1 VEALNLKI
9 ILSGGGTA
17 GHINPAIA
25 IADKIKELYPD
36 ADILFIGSKNGME
49 NKLVAR
55 AGYPIWS
62 LDTQGIKRS
71 PSLSNFKAIIKALKA
86 TAGARKM
93 LESFSPDAVIGTG
106 GYVCYPTLKAASKM
120 GIFTAIHESNS
131 VPGLAVRMLK
141 KRVDK
146 IFVGFEGCK
155 KRLSIGDRC
164 IFIGNPIKS
173 DFITITKE
181 QAREKLDLL
190 GKYRYVIVSF
200 GGSLGAKTVNDIALK
215 TMVNLSSKRSDVLH
229 VHSCGKACST
239 EFFSEFKRL
248 GLDKCKNI
256 KASEYIYDMPLYLCA
271 ADAVICRSGAMTL
284 AEIATAG
291 APSVLVPS
299 PNVTANHQY
308 ENALEY
314 SKVGAA
320 FAVDEKEYGAVDKA
334 FEYVSTLIT
343 EPALRKKMSENV
355 RSFACVG
362 CAEQIVNEIIAEI
375 KKER

>member
-1 VEALNLKI
+1 
-9 ILSGGGTA
+9 
-17 GHINPAIA
+17 
-25 IADKIKELYPD
+25 
-36 ADILFIGSKNGME
+36 ME

-71 PSLSNFKAIIKALKA
+71 LSLSNFKAIIKALKA
-86 TAGARKM
+86 TSGARKM
-93 LESFSPDAVIGTG
+93 LKSFLPDAVIGTG
-106 GYVCYPTLKAASKM
+106 GYVCYPVVKAASKM
-120 GIFTAIHESNS
+120 GIFTALHESNS

-141 KRVDK
+141 KRADK

-155 KRLSIGDRC
+155 KRLSVGNRC
-164 IFIGNPIKS
+164 IYTGNPIKS
-173 DFITITKE
+173 DFIAVTKDE
-181 QAREKLDLL
+181 AREKLGVI

-215 TMVNLSSKRSDVLH
+215 TMVKLSSKRSDVLH
-229 VHSCGKACST
+229 VHSCGRGCSA
-239 EFFSEFKRL
+239 EFFTEFKRL
-248 GLDKCKNI
+248 GLEGCKNI
-256 KASEYIYDMPLYLCA
+256 KASEYIYDMPLYLSA

-284 AEIATAG
+284 SEIAAAG

-314 SKVGAA
+314 SNVGAA
-320 FAVDEKEYGAVDKA
+320 FAVDEKEYGSTDKA
-334 FEYVSTLIT
+334 FEYVSALIT
-343 EPALRKKMSENV
+343 EPSLRKKMSENV
-355 RSFACVG
+355 RKLACID
-362 CAEQIVNEIIAEI
+362 CAEQIVKEIVSSI